1 MFTVLFYSTATHPG
15 KTIDAISKRNEMLQ
29 VSETGLIKKKEQR
42 LTFFFK
48 KREKPFSIA
57 AKVVGTL
64 WVFHTERKHPEMKN
78 YLELLGLTVVMW
90 VRRVWSSCSL
100 ESSHCGGG
108 ALLLVLPSVRA

>member
-15 KTIDAISKRNEMLQ
+15 KMIDAIAKRNEMLQ
-29 VSETGLIKKKEQR
+29 VSETGLIKKRTKINI
-42 LTFFFK
+42 FFK

-64 WVFHTERKHPEMKN
+64 WVFHTESKHPEMKN